1 VVKRLVSMTALIVLA
16 LGLGV
21 AKPALAAKK
30 LFVGNLPYATTA
42 ADVQDLVS
50 RYGAVMSISV
60 AGMDVD
66 GVMSAEATVAF
77 ERPRDAVA
85 AADAL
90 HGMEVGG
97 QPITANVK
105 RVLVVGSK
113 VKEVIREAGLRSDG
127 ELVQAVSDRVHEL
140 LAAAVKR
147 CTSNGRSTVRPYDL

>member
-1 VVKRLVSMTALIVLA
+1 MTALIVLA

-42 ADVQDLVS
+42 ADVEDL
-50 RYGAVMSISV
+50 
-60 AGMDVD
+60 
-66 GVMSAEATVAF
+66 
-77 ERPRDAVA
+77 
-85 AADAL
+85 
-90 HGMEVGG
+90 GG

-127 ELVQAVSDRVHEL
+127 ELVQAVSDRVDRVHEL
-140 LAAAVKR
+140 LAAAIKR

>member
-1 VVKRLVSMTALIVLA
+1 MKRLVSMTALIVLA

-42 ADVQDLVS
+42 ADVS

-60 AGMDVD
+60 VGMDVD
-66 GVMSAEATVAF
+66 GAMSAEATVAF

-90 HGMEVGG
+90 HTSCW
-97 QPITANVK
+97 PPPSSAARRTAAPPSVHTIS
-105 RVLVVGSK
+105 RSEGPHFL
-113 VKEVIREAGLRSDG
+113 RPPARTAG
-127 ELVQAVSDRVHEL
+127 
-140 LAAAVKR
+140 
-147 CTSNGRSTVRPYDL
+147 